1 MEFFVEDD
9 SVGQLSHLRSQA
21 RKLGLAIRAQ
31 RTSRGNGLRLY
42 SIVDRETGQAMY
54 ADVQLADLQ
63 TRLTWIV
70 RDRRRALE
78 HPGLEEVPPEERCPS
93 CGTPRVSFFR
103 FCKSCGLDYEATLK
117 PAPAFRLEPPPN
129 DPTPEPITW
138 SEPELAPIQR
148 QAPPR
153 VSVAARIAG
162 WVFEVADG
170 YRFGSLRLLAGGAI
184 LGLLIGTI
192 IALALGARS

>member
-1 MEFFVEDD
+1 MEDD
-9 SVGQLSHLRSQA
+9 SVGQMSHLRSQA
-21 RKLGLAIRAQ
+21 RKLGLAIRVQ
-31 RTSRGNGLRLY
+31 RTSRGKGLRLY
-42 SIVDRETGQAMY
+42 SIVDRETGQAVY
-54 ADVQLADLQ
+54 ADVQVADVQ

-78 HPGLEEVPPEERCPS
+78 HPGLEEVPREERCPS

-117 PAPAFRLEPPPN
+117 PAPAFRLEHPPN
-129 DPTPEPITW
+129 DPTTGPITW
-138 SEPELAPIQR
+138 SEPQLPPIQR
-148 QAPPR
+148 QAR
-153 VSVAARIAG
+153 ARESVAARVAG
-162 WVFEVADG
+162 WASEVADG
-170 YRFGSLRLLAGGAI
+170 YRFGSLRVLAGGAI